1 MSILAKVMDEHN
13 EMVQYV
19 SGFLLEVGMPNHK
32 IKLIGQSKKATTVL
46 WLARRVL
53 ANPSYHEWLKR
64 SDTQTMR
71 VKIKQDSRLLA
82 LFTLNTAAVTKTQH
96 PVIYRSQSAVNSS
109 SLLNFDFNHCK

>member
-1 MSILAKVMDEHN
+1 MSILAKVLDAHN
-13 EMVQYV
+13 GMVQYM
-19 SGFLLEVGMPNHK
+19 SRFLLEVGMHNHE
-32 IKLIGQSKKATTVL
+32 INLIRESKKAAAVL

-82 LFTLNTAAVTKTQH
+82 LFTLNTAAIAKTQH